1 MDDACFRPLRMP
13 IHQDGEREFPPAA
26 ARIYVANGK
35 PVGACQR
42 VPCIKPPETL
52 RDRISYG
59 ALIRAESSYV
69 PSAKDRRLAGRRGAK
84 KRWGK

>member
-13 IHQDGEREFPPAA
+13 IRKDGEREFPPAP

-42 VPCIKPPETL
+42 VPYIRPPATPP
-52 RDRISYG
+52 DRMSYG
-59 ALIRAESSYV
+59 TLIRAKSSYV
-69 PSAKDRRLAGRRGAK
+69 PSAEDRSAASKRGAK
-84 KRWGK
+84 KRWRK